1 MKIGQYND
9 LLIDRFTS
17 VGAYLVDDQK
27 NDVLLPKKYLTTGFQ
42 LGDTINVFIYKDS
55 EDRIVATTQKPKLKL
70 HEFGYLSV
78 KSVNEYGAFMDWGLE
93 KDLLVPFSEQKEKF
107 ILNEEYLIYLLL
119 DQSTERLIG
128 TSKIKKHL
136 SKEIVDLSVGN
147 KINALICDLTGLGRK
162 VIVNN
167 KYHGL
172 IFNNFLTKICIQGDI
187 VEGYIYNIR
196 SDGKLDISLEKMTH
210 EKFDDHSELILQKLF
225 ENDGILNF
233 SDNSNP
239 DEIKLNFGMSKK
251 SFKKA
256 IGNLYREERISI
268 HPTHIAL
275 NKKSL

>member
-1 MKIGQYND
+1 MNIGQFND

-17 VGAYLVDDQK
+17 VGAYLIDDQK
-27 NDVLLPKKYLTTGFQ
+27 NDVLLPKKYITTELE

-55 EDRIVATTQKPKLKL
+55 EDRIVATTQKPKIKL

-93 KDLLVPFSEQKEKF
+93 KDLLVPFSEQIEKF
-107 ILNEEYLIYLLL
+107 SENKEYLIYLLL
-119 DQSTERLIG
+119 DHSTKRLIG

-136 SKEIVDLSVGN
+136 SKESFDLSVGD
-147 KINALICDLTGLGRK
+147 KINALICELTELGRK

-167 KYHGL
+167 KFHGL
-172 IFNNFLTKICIQGDI
+172 IFNNFLSKICIQGDV
-187 VEGYIYNIR
+187 VEGYVYNIR
-196 SDGKLDISLEKMTH
+196 SDGKLDISLEKMTY
-210 EKFDDHSELILQKLF
+210 EKFDDHSEFILQKLF

-256 IGNLYREERISI
+256 IGNLYREERIII
-268 HPTHIAL
+268 HPTYISL